1 MENRGEMETSLNG
14 DRKEMKCR
22 GDGER
27 RNTDM
32 ERRRNKEME
41 KKWRD
46 GETEK
51 WRNENGEMEK
61 WRDGEMERWRK
72 GRLDGDKNMELR
84 WKWR

>member
-1 MENRGEMETSLNG
+1 METSLNG
-14 DRKEMKCR
+14 NRKKMKCR

-27 RNTDM
+27 KNKDM
-32 ERRRNKEME
+32 EKWRNGEME
-41 KKWRD
+41 KWKD

-51 WRNENGEMEK
+51 WRNEKWKNGEMEK